1 MLTIFLTISFYSGD
15 GNGSLHEDLG
25 EGEYFD
31 NRAIEKAKLRAG
43 MMDSTVWQLSIV
55 NLTLRGFVVDA
66 FPFHFWFDP
75 ERLNK
80 ITLTDCIDAGFYLP
94 KTMTGRVS
102 IEFPKSAPKPPER
115 AKTGVFVNLKEQLK
129 LVQLKGG
136 KKVAERLYHSKDN
149 TTGKKP
155 VYDAGDAGNNNNNNG
170 DEGNKGEDV
179 DDKKKQRKK
188 RISVFGKK

>member
-1 MLTIFLTISFYSGD
+1 MITFVTFSSYSGD
-15 GNGSLHEDLG
+15 GNGSLLEDLG

-43 MMDSTVWQLSIV
+43 AIGATVWQLTIV

-66 FPFHFWFDP
+66 FPFHLWFDP
-75 ERLNK
+75 ERLSK
-80 ITLTDCIDAGFYLP
+80 ITFNDCVDAGFCLP
-94 KTMTGRVS
+94 KTMTGRVTL
-102 IEFPKSAPKPPER
+102 EVPKVAPKSAER

-149 TTGKKP
+149 NNTKGKKP
-155 VYDAGDAGNNNNNNG
+155 VYDAGEAGNNG
-170 DEGNKGEDV
+170 DGGDKGEDA
-179 DDKKKQRKK
+179 DDKKKQKKKKK
-188 RISVFGKK
+188 RMSMFGKK